1 MKIEYLKFIV
11 RAYKKK
17 MYRVV
22 YTDQAVYTKLML
34 ESVWCQGQLCIYDN
48 IRAFVSNNV
57 K

>member
-1 MKIEYLKFIV
+1 
-11 RAYKKK
+11 